1 MTAKRAGL
9 ITDSYKVVKRS
20 RREEK
25 REKRAPSPPQ
35 KDAEPRPLTARDKEL
50 QELRQFDLD
59 WRYGPCT
66 GISRL
71 QRWERAAQHGDKELQ
86 ELRQFDL
93 DWRYGPC
100 TGISR
105 LQRWERA
112 AQHGLNPP
120 QEIRD
125 MLLSADT
132 DPDYTHWY
140 YEQ

>member
-1 MTAKRAGL
+1 MTAKRAAL

-35 KDAEPRPLTARDKEL
+35 KDTEPRPLTAGEIEL
-50 QELRQFDLD
+50 QELRQFD
-59 WRYGPCT
+59 
-66 GISRL
+66 
-71 QRWERAAQHGDKELQ
+71 Q
-86 ELRQFDL
+86 

-132 DPDYTHWY
+132 DPDYTHCLWSDY
-140 YEQ
+140 PL

>member
-1 MTAKRAGL
+1 MSVENTPCLSVSL

-35 KDAEPRPLTARDKEL
+35 KDTEPRPLTAREIEL
-50 QELRQFDLD
+50 QELRQFD
-59 WRYGPCT
+59 
-66 GISRL
+66 
-71 QRWERAAQHGDKELQ
+71 Q
-86 ELRQFDL
+86 

-132 DPDYTHWY
+132 DPDYTHCLWSDY
-140 YEQ
+140 PL